1 MIILDTIRDTND
13 VVDSLLVYLSIILS
27 AEQTQIVR
35 YMELAQRGAG
45 RCGQGS

>member
-1 MIILDTIRDTND
+1 MIICD
-13 VVDSLLVYLSIILS
+13 VVDPLLVYLSNLLS

-45 RCGQGS
+45 RCGQGSYYFVGHL

>member
-1 MIILDTIRDTND
+1 MIICD
-13 VVDSLLVYLSIILS
+13 VVDPLLVYLSILLS

-45 RCGQGS
+45 RCGQGSYYFVRHL